1 MNAMMHAFKKLAN
14 TDPEMKELLKEANDL
29 HKKMESRK
37 TALEI
42 EAREKQL
49 QAEKERRLSA
59 AAKLKQNKMWKW
71 KVVDAS
77 GWSYYTGIAFSDNI
91 DAIYD
96 NLRTMYPDAV
106 SCKVTEIDEVTQ
118 IICINEH
125 HE

>member
-1 MNAMMHAFKKLAN
+1 MNAIMKAFNDLAEI
-14 TDPEMKELLKEANDL
+14 DPEMKELLEEANDL
-29 HKKMESRK
+29 HKKMENRK
-37 TALEI
+37 TALEM
-42 EAREKQL
+42 EAREKRL
-49 QAEKERRLSA
+49 KAEKERRSSA

-91 DAIYD
+91 DVIYD
-96 NLRTMYPDAV
+96 NLRTTYPDAV